1 MNHARCLACL
11 GIFPVD
17 AALAN
22 IGRSQLPAL
31 QGILLQVFVESSSDS
46 ASKIVNSREIGLVLG
61 RTLDIHHATTGV
73 KSSRKIDENKFGRRN
88 VLKIEGS

>member
-1 MNHARCLACL
+1 MDHARHLARL

-22 IGRSQLPAL
+22 IGS
-31 QGILLQVFVESSSDS
+31 ES

-61 RTLDIHHATTGV
+61 RALDIHHATTGV
-73 KSSRKIDENKFGRRN
+73 KSSREIDKNQFGRRN
-88 VLKIEGS
+88 VLEIEDSQFPPFLVNFRTCG